1 MSKGETAADAILRIV
16 KQNEQLMA
24 AAEVLKE
31 YGSFENAVIE
41 SKKRL
46 DAMQV
51 EESSVRK
58 ALDEFMSSSEQ
69 YKADALLE
77 ITNAKAEA
85 KRLTDKAKEKA
96 ASITE
101 AAENES
107 KAKIEAAENHLANI
121 LADNESRVKAL
132 KSLIDER
139 TTLVAELDR
148 TIEIKTAEINALDN
162 KLDKLT
168 AQINKLVSA
177 TSDRVNDAD
186 ANMAS

>member
-1 MSKGETAADAILRIV
+1 MSKGETAAEAILRIV

-24 AAEVLKE
+24 AAEILRE
-31 YGSFENAVIE
+31 YGSFENAVVE

-46 DAMQV
+46 DAMQI

-58 ALDEFMSSSEQ
+58 ALDEFMTSSEQ

-96 ASITE
+96 ASIEE
-101 AAENES
+101 AAENEA

-132 KSLIDER
+132 KDLATER
-139 TTLVAELDR
+139 ENSVVVLDGAIATKQTELD
-148 TIEIKTAEINALDN
+148 ELEK
-162 KLDKLT
+162 KLAKVN
-168 AQINKLVSA
+168 AQISKL
-177 TSDRVNDAD
+177 
-186 ANMAS
+186 ASVTTEVQQEA

>member
-1 MSKGETAADAILRIV
+1 MSKGETAAEAILRIV

-24 AAEVLKE
+24 AAEILRE
-31 YGSFENAVIE
+31 YGSFENAVVE

-46 DAMQV
+46 EDMQV
-51 EESSVRK
+51 EEASVRK
-58 ALDEFMSSSEQ
+58 ALDEFMASSEQ

-96 ASITE
+96 ASIEE

-107 KAKIEAAENHLANI
+107 KAKVAAAENHLANI

-132 KSLIDER
+132 KDLIAER
-139 TTLVAELDR
+139 ENSVGVLDAAIATKQTELD
-148 TIEIKTAEINALDN
+148 ELEK
-162 KLDKLT
+162 KLAKVN
-168 AQINKLVSA
+168 AQISKL
-177 TSDRVNDAD
+177 
-186 ANMAS
+186 ASVTTEVQQEA